1 MINNLL
7 KNFCLIIFAL
17 IAPITLPAGGIQKSI
32 NHNKL
37 HNTKEIILSSNTSL
51 YSFPEINSKELLV
64 LDMGLSLSVLRNWKV
79 NETEIWVR
87 VELASNKLLDDPNKI
102 TKGWIKMYILD
113 IDSISIVLCGST
125 FGLILRIF
133 IQNNL
138 KINIGFNIQNTSIV
152 NFISSFILGILVA
165 LDFINNKILLLFYV
179 GFLGCFSTFSSF
191 VYQLFVLFQKRK
203 FMLLFFHYTE
213 VIILSFLCFYL
224 GYYLMQIFK

>member
-1 MINNLL
+1 M
-7 KNFCLIIFAL
+7 
-17 IAPITLPAGGIQKSI
+17 
-32 NHNKL
+32 
-37 HNTKEIILSSNTSL
+37 
-51 YSFPEINSKELLV
+51 
-64 LDMGLSLSVLRNWKV
+64 
-79 NETEIWVR
+79 
-87 VELASNKLLDDPNKI
+87 
-102 TKGWIKMYILD
+102 D
-113 IDSISIVLCGST
+113 IESISIVLFGST

-203 FMLLFFHYTE
+203 FMLLFR
-213 VIILSFLCFYL
+213 LSFDATF
-224 GYYLMQIFK
+224 